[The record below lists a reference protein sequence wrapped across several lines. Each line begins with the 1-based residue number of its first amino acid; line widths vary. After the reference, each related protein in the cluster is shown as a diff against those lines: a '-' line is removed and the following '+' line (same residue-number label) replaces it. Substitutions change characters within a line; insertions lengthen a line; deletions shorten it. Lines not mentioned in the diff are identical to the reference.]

1 MFFNLMNGVWSVKSK
16 VGLVK
21 NEDPQTGFGTGL
33 EYPADLLKFEV
44 CSDSLFF
51 RFWVTSWI
59 SLSLY
64 EIQKN
69 KRFWVTSW
77 VSLSLYEILKNKCP
91 LIQFL
96 NIHVSSWNDGFF
108 TQFHSYFGWMWST
121 HFVWL
126 QARRLHLLDPS
137 MIIISYHG
145 ITNNT
150 LIPLRFRHVL
160 KLPPQAISVCLR
172 WISTHLPCHFPC
184 WVGYYPAY
192 LKTLRLPPRFCQPG

>member
-1 MFFNLMNGVWSVKSK
+1 MNLLHQIFFIIIIIIIIIIIQKTPWLVGRPIFISYNGTPYEHCFYV
-16 VGLVK
+16 LL
-21 NEDPQTGFGTGL
+21 TGL

-77 VSLSLYEILKNKCP
+77 VSLSLYDILKDKCP

-108 TQFHSYFGWMWST
+108 TQFHS
-121 HFVWL
+121 
-126 QARRLHLLDPS
+126 
-137 MIIISYHG
+137 
-145 ITNNT
+145 
-150 LIPLRFRHVL
+150 
-160 KLPPQAISVCLR
+160 
-172 WISTHLPCHFPC
+172 
-184 WVGYYPAY
+184 
-192 LKTLRLPPRFCQPG
+192 